1 MEVSHAVS
9 RLRRGVAM
17 ICAVHA
23 LLGAAIGSV
32 IEDKGLAFL
41 AGMVSHIPADLAPHR
56 DYSLAVE
63 VPMVIGALAVIGV
76 ARGWKSPTFLG
87 ALGAALPDLENAFE
101 SHGESNENRTI
112 FPTHRAS
119 FHGARAKSIWP
130 QVVLGGTCA
139 LIAFAKRQPKP

>member
-1 MEVSHAVS
+1 
-9 RLRRGVAM
+9 M

-23 LLGAAIGSV
+23 LLGAALGSM
-32 IEDKGLAFL
+32 IENKGLAFL
-41 AGMVSHIPADLAPHR
+41 AGMVSHVPADLAPHR
-56 DYSLAVE
+56 DYSLEIE
-63 VPMVIGALAVIGV
+63 VPLAISTLAALGAAK
-76 ARGWKSPTFLG
+76 GWNSSTFLG